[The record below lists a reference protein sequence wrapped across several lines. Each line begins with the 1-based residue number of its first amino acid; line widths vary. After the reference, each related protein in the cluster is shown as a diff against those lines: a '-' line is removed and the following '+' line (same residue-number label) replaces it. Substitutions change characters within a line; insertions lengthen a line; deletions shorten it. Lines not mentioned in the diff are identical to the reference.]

1 MTRTVYYEQPLSERV
16 RKLLRLE
23 FLFDQTGRLLKGTD
37 EARTRAAVGRLIEL
51 VDALGPGEIKA
62 ELLAELERNREQ
74 LQRFSGSEQ
83 VDQSRLQTTLDRL
96 QRLTDALRA
105 QAGHPA
111 HRLTDDPLF
120 AAVMKRSRIPGG
132 TCGFD
137 LPAFQHWL
145 LRPGSERRATLDAW
159 LKPLEPFRE
168 ASETLLELLRETGAR
183 ERCEAPSGSFEQTLD
198 PSRPCQLL
206 RIGLAENSSVYPE
219 VSASHHRLTVRF
231 LERPGTTGRAE
242 RTADTVPFELW
253 RCYH

>member
-1 MTRTVYYEQPLSERV
+1 MTRSVYYEQPLSERV

-23 FLFDQTGRLLKGTD
+23 FLFDQINGLLKGGD
-37 EARTRAAVGRLIEL
+37 EPRTRAAVGRMIEL
-51 VDALGPGEIKA
+51 VDALGPGEVKG

-74 LQRFSGSEQ
+74 LERLSGSER
-83 VDQSRLQTTLDRL
+83 VDEARLHSTLDRL
-96 QRLTDALRA
+96 RRLTDSLRA

-111 HRLTDDPLF
+111 QRLTDDPLF

-145 LRPGSERRATLDAW
+145 LRPAAERRATLEAW

-168 ASETLLELLRETGAR
+168 ASGALLELLRETGAR
-183 ERCEAPSGSFEQTLD
+183 ERCEAQAGSFEQSLD

-206 RIGLAENSSVYPE
+206 RIGLAGDSSVYPE
-219 VSASHHRLTVRF
+219 ISASHHRLTIRF
-231 LERPGTTGRAE
+231 LEHPGTTGRAE
-242 RTADTVPFELW
+242 RTTGTVRFELW